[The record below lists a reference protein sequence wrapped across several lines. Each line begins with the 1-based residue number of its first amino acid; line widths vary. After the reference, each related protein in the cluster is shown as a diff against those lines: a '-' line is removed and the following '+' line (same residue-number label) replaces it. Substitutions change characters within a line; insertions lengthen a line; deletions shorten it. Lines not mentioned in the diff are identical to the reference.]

1 MLLWTVTYPTTDLGK
16 RCLTDCLYYTYPGL
30 SALQY
35 VNLNSS
41 RNLYIIGFS
50 IFFPLVLT
58 RWMAAHSGVIQTGAE
73 ALDAVLQVLLSTSI
87 LVGGVI
93 GCLLDN
99 LIPGKR
105 KSSFLVLTWFYSFQ
119 FYVSVSSF

>member
-1 MLLWTVTYPTTDLGK
+1 MFKFRTEFI
-16 RCLTDCLYYTYPGL
+16 GL

-50 IFFPLVLT
+50 LFFPLVLT

-73 ALDAVLQVLLSTSI
+73 ALDAALQVLLSTSI
-87 LVGGVI
+87 LVGGII
-93 GCLLDN
+93 GCFLDN
-99 LIPGKR
+99 VIPGEKLLL
-105 KSSFLVLTWFYSFQ
+105 FMIAW
-119 FYVSVSSF
+119 